1 MVLLKHY
8 FGKDIVVAAAVVVVV
23 VVVEARQAWFD
34 QVQMTK
40 QEHCDAVVVV
50 AVVNEDMVVAAA
62 VDDVAASAWAYVL
75 LLVAHQG
82 NFQVGWFEHLSCPSV
97 VVVVAVTY
105 GNPSFRLTYYLV
117 RPWVASQDVVASC

>member
-8 FGKDIVVAAAVVVVV
+8 FGKDIVVAAAVVVV

-40 QEHCDAVVVV
+40 QEHCDAVVVVV

-82 NFQVGWFEHLSCPSV
+82 NFQVGWFGHLSCPGV
-97 VVVVAVTY
+97 VVVAAVTY

>member
-1 MVLLKHY
+1 MKHY
-8 FGKDIVVAAAVVVVV
+8 FGKDIVVAAAVVVV

-40 QEHCDAVVVV
+40 QEHCDAVVVVV

-82 NFQVGWFEHLSCPSV
+82 NFQVGWFGHLSCPGV
-97 VVVVAVTY
+97 VVVAAVTY

>member
-8 FGKDIVVAAAVVVVV
+8 FGKDIVVAAVVVVV

-82 NFQVGWFEHLSCPSV
+82 NFQVGWFGHLSCQSV
-97 VVVVAVTY
+97 VVVAAVTY

>member
-8 FGKDIVVAAAVVVVV
+8 FGKDIVVAAAVVVV

-40 QEHCDAVVVV
+40 QEHCDAVVVVV

-82 NFQVGWFEHLSCPSV
+82 NFQVGWFGHLSCLGV
-97 VVVVAVTY
+97 VVVAAVTY

>member
-8 FGKDIVVAAAVVVVV
+8 FGKDIVVAAVVVVV

-62 VDDVAASAWAYVL
+62 AVDDVAASAWAYVL

-82 NFQVGWFEHLSCPSV
+82 NFQVGWFGHLSCPGV
-97 VVVVAVTY
+97 VVVAAVTY

>member
-1 MVLLKHY
+1 MV
-8 FGKDIVVAAAVVVVV
+8 AAVVVVV

-82 NFQVGWFEHLSCPSV
+82 NFQVGWFGHLSCPGV
-97 VVVVAVTY
+97 VVVVAAVTY

>member
-8 FGKDIVVAAAVVVVV
+8 FGKDIVVAAAVVVV

-40 QEHCDAVVVV
+40 QEHCDAVVVVV

-82 NFQVGWFEHLSCPSV
+82 NFQVGWFGHLSCPGV
-97 VVVVAVTY
+97 VVAAVTY